1 MYQISK
7 IKKKISKVKF
17 YKRQEEK
24 PDKVPGPSGIG
35 TVEDYWK
42 PSLKLLSNSKF
53 LDSLLKFDKDNIPE
67 TSIKKLQDRVLNN
80 EAFDP
85 ERVKVASSA
94 CAGLCKW
101 VLALV
106 EYDKVARFIRPKRIA
121 LKEAENTRDVKFY
134 L

>member
-1 MYQISK
+1 MYMPNNEILSLL
-7 IKKKISKVKF
+7 KKKNFKS
-17 YKRQEEK
+17 QEEK

-42 PSLKLLSNSKF
+42 PSLKLLSNAKF

-67 TSIKKLQDRVLNN
+67 VAIKKLQERVLTN

-121 LKEAENTRDVKFY
+121 LKEAEDTRDVRYF
-134 L
+134 